1 MLESLNLEA
10 RASSSKILI
19 KKIMNFKFIRNE
31 FADVAVIEPRIFR
44 DERVYFYEN
53 YKYSDF
59 VAGGI
64 SDNFVQDNQSF
75 STQGVVRGLHFQVAP
90 KPQAKLVRCL
100 QGEIY
105 DCIVDLRKSSPT
117 FGKYFGVNLSAENKL
132 MLYVPVGFAHGF
144 STLSETAEVS
154 YKVSDEYDPKSE
166 FGLRFDDPQV
176 AIDWKVSNPIV
187 SQKDQILPFLKDLKT
202 LF

>member
-1 MLESLNLEA
+1 
-10 RASSSKILI
+10 
-19 KKIMNFKFIRNE
+19 MNFKFTTNE
-31 FADVAVIEPRIFR
+31 FAGVFIVEPRIFH
-44 DERVYFYEN
+44 DERGYFCET

-59 VAGGI
+59 KAGGI
-64 SDNFVQDNQSF
+64 FDNFVQDNHSF
-75 STQGVVRGLHFQVAP
+75 SKQGVVRGLHFQVAP
-90 KPQAKLVRCL
+90 RAQAKLVCCL
-100 QGEIY
+100 KGEIY

-117 FGKYFGVNLSAENKL
+117 FGKYFGINLSAENKL

-144 STLSETAEVS
+144 STLSQTAEVS

-166 FGLRFDDPQV
+166 FGLKFDDPEI

-187 SQKDQILPFLKDLKT
+187 SAKDQILPNLKDLKT